1 MLVLQT
7 QESILIYDLVPFR
20 PCSQRGKYP
29 TFHSHVPMIRAN
41 EHVVKSIVCAVPNI
55 QNVNAEEALRKIEKN
70 GYPTIYFA
78 YLNGTDTEPNRP
90 GLYMLKIKSKTI
102 GSPSVSGNDN
112 KEEGD
117 DNTSQ
122 QRKSRPYLIY
132 EVPPTSESTEDRILA
147 MSISEHDAEGVSILI
162 MDNTFTIKVLNLE
175 QKNAQWRLRL
185 IETSI

>member
-1 MLVLQT
+1 
-7 QESILIYDLVPFR
+7 
-20 PCSQRGKYP
+20 
-29 TFHSHVPMIRAN
+29 MIRAN
-41 EHVVKSIVCAVPNI
+41 DHVVKSIVCAVSNI
-55 QNVNAEEALRKIEKN
+55 QNVIEQDALKKIEKN
-70 GYPTIYFA
+70 GYPNIYFA

-102 GSPSVSGNDN
+102 GSPSVSGTTN

-132 EVPPTSESTEDRILA
+132 EFPPSSESTEDRILA
-147 MSISEHDAEGVSILI
+147 MSISEKDVEGVSLLI
-162 MDNTFTIKVLNLE
+162 MDSTFTIKLLKLE

-185 IETSI
+185 VETSIQPLEQVEQIWNRLT

>member
-1 MLVLQT
+1 MP
-7 QESILIYDLVPFR
+7 I
-20 PCSQRGKYP
+20 
-29 TFHSHVPMIRAN
+29 IRAN

-55 QNVNAEEALRKIEKN
+55 QNVNNQDALRKIEKN

-102 GSPSVSGNDN
+102 GSPSVSGNAS

-132 EVPPTSESTEDRILA
+132 EFPPSSESSDDRILA
-147 MSISEHDAEGVSILI
+147 MSISEEDAEGVSLLI
-162 MDNTFTIKVLNLE
+162 MDSLFTIKVLKLE
-175 QKNAQWRLRL
+175 LKNAQWRLRL